1 MFFNILYQTDYG
13 MIEVYDF
20 ESGKVEEFLK
30 RRKVKR
36 AAVQLPADF
45 KSRLREITPVFE
57 RTGVEALILAD
68 SCYGACDLADKKAK
82 QLGCDA
88 LIHYGHA
95 DMGLPVCLPTL
106 FVEARMTVDPTEAIE
121 RVLPELKG
129 RLGLATTVQ
138 HIGHLERTKEMLE
151 RNAVEVVTG
160 EPGPRVKY
168 PGLVLG
174 CDWGCVKSVAG
185 DVDGFLYLGTGRFH
199 PLGIALATGKSVVVV
214 NPIAGGWEKLSPKLD
229 DFIRRRKAM
238 IARASVCEKFGVVT
252 SIKPGQRRFKLMEN
266 LVHGLRSS
274 GMSAESIVADEIVPE
289 KLSEF
294 QVEAF
299 VCAACPWIPIDDAER
314 FDRPV
319 LSPFEAMVLLGK
331 MDLEPYQL
339 DEIGRSDVEVSAR
352 VKSS

>member
-1 MFFNILYQTDYG
+1 M
-13 MIEVYDF
+13 YDF
-20 ESGKVEEFLK
+20 EPRKVEEFLK

-36 AAVQLPADF
+36 VAVQLPAGL
-45 KSRLREITPVFE
+45 KGRLREMTQVFE
-57 RTGVEALILAD
+57 KADVKTLVLAD

-106 FVEARMTVDPTEAIE
+106 FVEARITVDPTKAIE

-129 RLGLATTVQ
+129 RWGLATTVQ
-138 HIGHLERTKEMLE
+138 HIGHLERTKELLE
-151 RNAVEVVTG
+151 KNSVEVVTG

-168 PGLVLG
+168 PSQVLG
-174 CDWGCVKSVAG
+174 CDWECVKSVAG

-199 PLGIALATGKSVVVV
+199 PVGIALATGKDVVAV
-214 NPIAGGWEKLSPKLD
+214 NPIAGGWKKLSPKLD
-229 DFIRRRKAM
+229 DFVRRRRAM

-252 SIKPGQRRFKLMEN
+252 SIKPGQRRFKLMED
-266 LVHGLRSS
+266 LVRGFRGS
-274 GMSAESIVADEIVPE
+274 GMSAEPIVADEIVPE

-294 QVEAF
+294 QMEAF
-299 VCAACPWIPIDDAER
+299 VCAACPWIPIDDAAR
-314 FDRPV
+314 FDCPI

-339 DEIGRSDVEVSAR
+339 DEIGRSDREVSAR
-352 VKSS
+352 VKSR

>member
-1 MFFNILYQTDYG
+1 
-13 MIEVYDF
+13 VYDF

-36 AAVQLPADF
+36 AAVQLPAGL
-45 KSRLREITPVFE
+45 KGRLREITSVFE
-57 RTGVEALILAD
+57 KAGVEALILAD

-88 LIHYGHA
+88 LIHCGHA

-106 FVEARMTVDPTEAIE
+106 FVEARMTVDPTKAIE
-121 RVLPELKG
+121 RALPELKG
-129 RLGLATTVQ
+129 RWGLASTVQ
-138 HIGHLERTKEMLE
+138 HIGHLERTKELLKK
-151 RNAVEVVTG
+151 NGVEAIIG
-160 EPGPRVKY
+160 GPGPRVKY
-168 PGLVLG
+168 PGQVLG

-199 PLGIALATGKSVVVV
+199 PLGIALATRKDVVAV
-214 NPIAGGWEKLSPKLD
+214 NPIAEGWKKLSPKLD
-229 DFIRRRKAM
+229 DFVRRRKAM

-252 SIKPGQRRFKLMEN
+252 SIKPGQRRFKLMED
-266 LVHGLRSS
+266 LVRGLRSS
-274 GMSAESIVADEIVPE
+274 GVSAEPIVADEIVPE

-294 QVEAF
+294 QMEAF

-319 LSPFEAMVLLGK
+319 LSPFETMVLLGE
-331 MDLEPYQL
+331 MDFEPYQL
-339 DEIGRSDVEVSAR
+339 DEIGRSDMEVSAR